1 MTRTVP
7 EAGPSQGFF
16 AKSGLEMIRVL
27 TVLGLLVVLGIYAQP
42 RLVDIWIGLPF
53 VVAGGW
59 LRAWSAGYLLK
70 TLELSITGPYAFT
83 RNPLYLGRLLLLTGF
98 GLMARLP
105 GYGNLIILAVG
116 YAIFFIYYLPRK
128 ERVECARLLETH
140 GEPYRLYEAAVPALF
155 PRLTPYRGAG
165 GGAAGWHWRR
175 FSRNREYLML
185 LMEAGLAGL
194 FLARALGH
202 LQVPWS

>member
-1 MTRTVP
+1 M
-7 EAGPSQGFF
+7 AGPSQGFF

-27 TVLGLLVVLGIYAQP
+27 AVLGLLAILGIYAQP
-42 RLVDIWIGLPF
+42 TMTDIWLGLPF

-105 GYGNLIILAVG
+105 WYGNLIILAAG

-128 ERVECARLLETH
+128 ERVECARLEETH
-140 GEPYRLYEAAVPALF
+140 GEPYRLYQAAVPALF
-155 PRLTPYRGAG
+155 PRLTAYRRPG

-185 LMEAGLAGL
+185 LMEAGLVGL
-194 FLARALGH
+194 FLARAMGR
-202 LQVPWS
+202 LQTPWS